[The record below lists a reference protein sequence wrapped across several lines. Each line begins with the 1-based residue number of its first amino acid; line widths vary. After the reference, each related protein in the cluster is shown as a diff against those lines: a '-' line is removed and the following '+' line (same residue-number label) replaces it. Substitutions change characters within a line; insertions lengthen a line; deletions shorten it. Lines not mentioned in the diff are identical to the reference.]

1 MNRRLK
7 DNINSKYF
15 EAANRLKSKTARRR
29 IVAYV
34 ESYDD
39 VLFWRMLLGSYEDDT
54 KYFEVMLPSHNTLER
69 GKRSVLMNLLYG
81 KVGQDMI
88 ACVDADYDYLIQ
100 GATVT
105 SRNILAIRSSFTPT
119 PIR

>member
-39 VLFWRMLLGSYEDDT
+39 VLFWRNAWDNAKE
-54 KYFEVMLPSHNTLER
+54 
-69 GKRSVLMNLLYG
+69 LYVPYAG
-81 KVGQDMI
+81 HS
-88 ACVDADYDYLIQ
+88 DADDFKTWVEDPRVL
-100 GATVT
+100 TVKDIAKT
-105 SRNILAIRSSFTPT
+105 K
-119 PIR
+119 